1 MDVREQPEGGRSG
14 SRYWNFSTLC
24 RRLLSCIP
32 LDMKY
37 HIHKNKKRDRDHT
50 GFAAA
55 LAGAWAVAL
64 SFVASETRTLVLEG
78 PSRLELL
85 VLNRS

>member
-1 MDVREQPEGGRSG
+1 
-14 SRYWNFSTLC
+14 
-24 RRLLSCIP
+24 
-32 LDMKY
+32 MKY